1 MAKKKEPYR
10 ALTVRDLV
18 DLVTADKK
26 VFPKGLDTEIV
37 TGDFEGN
44 DVHFKH
50 EMNYQT
56 GRKLMLTYEMHED
69 WMN

>member
-1 MAKKKEPYR
+1 MAKSKPSYR
-10 ALTVRDLV
+10 ALTIRDLV
-18 DLVTADKK
+18 ELVDGHKDI
-26 VFPKGLDTEIV
+26 FPKGLDTEIV

-56 GRKLMLTYEMHED
+56 GRKLILNYEMHEA